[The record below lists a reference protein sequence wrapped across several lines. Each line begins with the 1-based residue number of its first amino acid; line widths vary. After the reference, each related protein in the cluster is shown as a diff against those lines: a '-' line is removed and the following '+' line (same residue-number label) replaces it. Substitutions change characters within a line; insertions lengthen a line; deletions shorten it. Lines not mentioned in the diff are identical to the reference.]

1 MIGLGKPH
9 NNLYL
14 LQASNNCTSISEAS
28 TILESVLKSFVSSVS
43 HDSIVTKPYL
53 WHLRLGHASNEK
65 LQHCISD
72 MPFSFHS
79 NKDCVVCPI
88 AKHKRLP
95 FPNSNHLSAH
105 AFDLIHLDV
114 WGPFAK
120 ATHDGFKYFLTI
132 VDDATRSTWVY
143 LMQSKLETRPLLISF
158 YKMI

>member
-1 MIGLGKPH
+1 MIGLGKLH

-14 LQASNNCTSISEAS
+14 LQALNNCKSISEAS
-28 TILESVLKSFVSSVS
+28 TILESVLKSFVSYVS

-72 MPFSFHS
+72 MPSSFHS

-95 FPNSNHLSAH
+95 FPSSNHLSAH

-132 VDDATRSTWVY
+132 VDNATRSTWVY
-143 LMQSKLETRPLLISF
+143 LM
-158 YKMI
+158 